1 MYVNWITRY
10 GNAKNASPVIG
21 LRTPPKLVLTC
32 TSRSGANRVP
42 RGQQINCT
50 ASTDPPESGELKVT
64 GWQFSG
70 GDFKYPDSE
79 AGDEVPTGTTWGGE
93 MAMSGTVTVKAKLN
107 GVDVSASV
115 DVTVEARTEFK
126 KQRVSVDIRPG
137 TLADVPG
144 RDRPFDP
151 PQSVTDFGRALTNA
165 STLGYEPKTNMAEV
179 LRTIRTIQDEGP
191 NHGLAYLKEVPM
203 QATAIVVIHPAL
215 ARGSAFFRAQPQTS
229 NIVHGTPPCV
239 QSRWDVYVRQVE
251 EHEGLRG
258 NPNSHVG
265 FFEAALNPAAAEAV
279 EHVVG
284 RVSQLAAMAQE
295 WQELLGPVAARAQ
308 KQGSNEVFHSAPG
321 GRVGFGCEFNFD
333 LRGR

>member
-1 MYVNWITRY
+1 
-10 GNAKNASPVIG
+10 
-21 LRTPPKLVLTC
+21 
-32 TSRSGANRVP
+32 
-42 RGQQINCT
+42 
-50 ASTDPPESGELKVT
+50 
-64 GWQFSG
+64 
-70 GDFKYPDSE
+70 
-79 AGDEVPTGTTWGGE
+79 
-93 MAMSGTVTVKAKLN
+93 
-107 GVDVSASV
+107 
-115 DVTVEARTEFK
+115 
-126 KQRVSVDIRPG
+126 
-137 TLADVPG
+137 
-144 RDRPFDP
+144 
-151 PQSVTDFGRALTNA
+151 
-165 STLGYEPKTNMAEV
+165 
-179 LRTIRTIQDEGP
+179 
-191 NHGLAYLKEVPM
+191 LAYLKEVPI